1 MKMSEYLQK
10 KQEADKGSDD
20 QKKTSQDRL
29 KELEEAERKAR
40 EIRVALR
47 TEKKQDFNRK
57 LNDFSLLGMKFRP
70 WALNDFVIIL
80 FFVVVLVFGGL
91 SFIPSDKVS
100 SDVDG
105 SSNNGGFFSKLLGGF
120 TVKSVNNEDVVDNQE
135 EVVDETVVVTEEII
149 EEEVKDDTNPVDFD
163 YDVKYQDSPFSLINI
178 TNVDSIW
185 YSLIVISRESFP
197 IVCNV
202 KHYVNDNLKNDE
214 STFTVEAGNMRDI
227 KIKELASDTVET
239 LSKVKLE
246 ISCSDGS
253 DSSTKNDKTQRLS
266 FYFN

>member
-1 MKMSEYLQK
+1 MSEYLQK
-10 KQEADKGSDD
+10 KQESDRGID

-29 KELEEAERKAR
+29 KELEDAEKKAR

-47 TEKKQDFNRK
+47 TERKQDFSKK
-57 LNDFSLLGMKFRP
+57 LNDFNFLGMQFRP
-70 WALNDFVIIL
+70 WALNDVVIIL
-80 FFVVVLVFGGL
+80 FFLVVLVFGGL
-91 SFIPSDKVS
+91 SFIPSGKVS
-100 SDVDG
+100 SDIVDG
-105 SSNNGGFFSKLLGGF
+105 SSNNEGFFSKLLGGF

-163 YDVKYQDSPFSLINI
+163 YNVKYQDSPFNLINI
-178 TNVDSIW
+178 TNVDNIW
-185 YSLIVISRESFP
+185 FSLIITNRESFP
-197 IVCNV
+197 IICNV

-214 STFTVEAGNMRDI
+214 STFTVESSNLRDI

-253 DSSTKNDKTQRLS
+253 DDLTKNDKTQRLS